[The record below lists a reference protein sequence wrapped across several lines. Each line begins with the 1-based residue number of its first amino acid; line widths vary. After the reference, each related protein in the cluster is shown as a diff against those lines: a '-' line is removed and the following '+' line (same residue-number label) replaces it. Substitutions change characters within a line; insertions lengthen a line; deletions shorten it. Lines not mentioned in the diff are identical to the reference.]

1 MTEKRRV
8 SELKVNPL
16 SEAIYGSTY
25 AVSDLVESIRQHG
38 LLSPIVIKPDGA
50 ILSGHRRFAAIEELG
65 WEEVDCTV
73 REPKGEEDE
82 EVYVIESNRSRLKT
96 MRQLMNEGARLKVL
110 LGEAATQNRTMC
122 LNHGTEHG
130 VRPLK
135 KMHAQLEVA
144 QKLGISKGLWNRLDY
159 INKYAELG
167 NEAALEAVRL
177 LDADKITVSK
187 AQIMIKEALAALE
200 GAESTTAGTPE
211 APEQSMNEYNIA
223 CKESVAGHIQAI
235 CEILE
240 KVEELEDKDFNTLPW
255 RTLTAR
261 VRMMNRYFAKLDERI
276 AKKRGRAFEKATK
289 VEEVKDDGEYPCR
302 TSAS

>member
-1 MTEKRRV
+1 MAERRRI

-16 SEAIYGSTY
+16 SLAIYGENEDV
-25 AVSDLVESIRQHG
+25 ADLAESIGQHG
-38 LLSPIVIKPDGA
+38 LLAPIIIKPDGT
-50 ILSGHRRFAAIEELG
+50 ILSGHRRFAAVKELG
-65 WEEVDCTV
+65 WEEVECVV
-73 REPKGEEDE
+73 RKPKDEADE
-82 EVYVIESNRSRLKT
+82 EVYVIEVNRSRQKT
-96 MRQLMNEGARLKVL
+96 IRQLMHEGARLKVL
-110 LGEAATQNRTMC
+110 LGELATRNRNMC
-122 LNHGTEHG
+122 LNHGTEQG
-130 VRPLK
+130 VRPLQT
-135 KMHAQLEVA
+135 MHAQLEVA

-187 AQIMIKEALAALE
+187 AQIMIRKALAAME
-200 GAESTTAGTPE
+200 GAETTTPDTP
-211 APEQSMNEYNIA
+211 ATPEQSMNEYNIA

-261 VRMMNRYFAKLDERI
+261 VRMLNRYFAKLDERV
-276 AKKRGRAFEKATK
+276 AKKRGRAFENMAKL
-289 VEEVKDDGEYPCR
+289 EEVKDDDEDK
-302 TSAS
+302 

>member
-38 LLSPIVIKPDGA
+38 LLSPIIIKPDET
-50 ILSGHRRFAAIEELG
+50 ILSGHRRFAAVKELG
-65 WEEVDCTV
+65 WEEVECVV
-73 REPKGEEDE
+73 REPKDEADE

-96 MRQLMNEGARLKVL
+96 MRQLICEGKRLKVL
-110 LGEAATQNRTMC
+110 LGEAATTKRNAM
-122 LNHGTEHG
+122 LNQGMLQSGAKLMEPQAKVNTG
-130 VRPLK
+130 ARI
-135 KMHAQLEVA
+135 ASS
-144 QKLGISKGLWNRLDY
+144 LGISSTLWGRLEY
-159 INKYAELG
+159 IDKYAELG
-167 NEAALEAVRL
+167 IPVAVDAAAL
-177 LDADKITVSK
+177 LDAEKITVNK
-187 AQIMIKEALAALE
+187 AYSMIRKAIAAME
-200 GAESTTAGTPE
+200 SAEPATPDTPE
-211 APEQSMNEYNIA
+211 APEQSINEYNIA

-261 VRMMNRYFAKLDERI
+261 VRMLNRYFAKLDERV
-276 AKKRGRAFEKATK
+276 AKKRGRAFENMAKL
-289 VEEVKDDGEYPCR
+289 EEVKDDGEDK
-302 TSAS
+302 